1 LSLAKFFNIVKD
13 FLFYPIK
20 SIFIGLICTFSY
32 MSIFPKY
39 SLFVFFC
46 LFVIQL
52 QAQQNDS
59 FNDTTLVTFKEL
71 NYKLLGPVKKG
82 MASYYSLKFE
92 GRKTAT
98 GAIFSHAKY
107 TAASNNFP
115 LGVYVRVTNPK
126 NNQFVIVKINDR
138 MGKSMSKKG
147 RIVDLTRLAAKEIGI
162 FKQGIGKVLVQKVE
176 KSANK

>member
-1 LSLAKFFNIVKD
+1 MCGKTSLIEVASSKIR
-13 FLFYPIK
+13 
-20 SIFIGLICTFSY
+20 G
-32 MSIFPKY
+32 
-39 SLFVFFC
+39 
-46 LFVIQL
+46 
-52 QAQQNDS
+52 
-59 FNDTTLVTFKEL
+59 LVTLDLSMVSFT
-71 NYKLLGPVKKG
+71 KLVGPVKKG

-98 GAIFSHAKY
+98 GAIFSHKKY

-115 LGVYVRVTNPK
+115 LGIYVRVTNPK

-138 MGKSMSKKG
+138 MAKSMSKKG

-176 KSANK
+176 KEANK

>member
-1 LSLAKFFNIVKD
+1 MAKSSKYL
-13 FLFYPIK
+13 LFVC
-20 SIFIGLICTFSY
+20 F
-32 MSIFPKY
+32 
-39 SLFVFFC
+39 SLFVIE
-46 LFVIQL
+46 LH
-52 QAQQNDS
+52 AQQPDAS
-59 FNDTTLVTFKEL
+59 MDTTLVAFKEGH
-71 NYKLLGPVKKG
+71 YKLVGPVKKG
-82 MASYYSLKFE
+82 MASYYSVKFE

-115 LGVYVRVTNPK
+115 LGIYVRVTNPK

-176 KSANK
+176 NEANK